1 MGGGKSEMSIIS
13 MVADKGR
20 LGRVIITSEI
30 WKYYGNMLTH
40 GWQVIINGNALG

>member
-30 WKYYGNMLTH
+30 WKYYGNTWLAA
-40 GWQVIINGNALG
+40 VIINGNALG